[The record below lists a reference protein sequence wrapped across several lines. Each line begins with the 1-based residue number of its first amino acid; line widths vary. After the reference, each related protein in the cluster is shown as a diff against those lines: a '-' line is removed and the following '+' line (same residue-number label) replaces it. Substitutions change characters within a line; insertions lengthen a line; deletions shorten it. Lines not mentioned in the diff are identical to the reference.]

1 MALNRRFPSAPRGC
15 YVARCGRR
23 RRRART
29 RGSLIRIL
37 TPAGLGELAR
47 FVRPTTLVAF
57 DFDGTLAAI
66 VRTPETAAL
75 RVTTRELLGELC
87 EHIPCAVISGR
98 TADDI
103 GPRVAGLSLAYV
115 LANHGLSFDPRVSEF
130 PRLLDDARASL
141 ADLCAKIEGAQ
152 LEDKH
157 LSLAIHY
164 RRAPE
169 SREARRAIERGL
181 VGLRDQIRVIP
192 GKAVFEI
199 LPAAAMDKSS
209 ALLRLRTALGAAR
222 LIFVGDDSTDE
233 DVFAIDRPDEVL
245 TIRVGPSRRSAAKYY
260 LRDQR
265 EIDTL
270 LRVILDLRAHTRS

>member
-1 MALNRRFPSAPRGC
+1 M
-15 YVARCGRR
+15 
-23 RRRART
+23 
-29 RGSLIRIL
+29 IRIL
-37 TPAGLGELAR
+37 TPAGYGELAR
-47 FVRPTTLVAF
+47 FVRVNTLVAF

-66 VRTPETAAL
+66 VRAPETAAL
-75 RVTTRELLGELC
+75 RATTRELLGQLC
-87 EHIPCAVISGR
+87 ERVPCAVITGR

-103 GPRVAGLSLAYV
+103 GPRVAGLPLAYV
-115 LANHGLSFDPRVSEF
+115 LANHGLSLDPRVSEF
-130 PRLLDDARASL
+130 PRLLADVRPVL

-181 VGLRDQIRVIP
+181 AGLRGSIRVIP

-199 LPAAAMDKSS
+199 LPAAAMDKAS
-209 ALLRLRTALGAAR
+209 ALLRLRTALGAAC
-222 LIFVGDDSTDE
+222 LMFVGDDSTDE

-245 TIRVGPSRRSAAKYY
+245 TIRVGPSRRSAARYH

-270 LRVILDLRAHTRS
+270 LRALIDLGHRAR

>member
-1 MALNRRFPSAPRGC
+1 MTLARRFPSAPRGW

-29 RGSLIRIL
+29 RGPLNRIL
-37 TPAGLGELAR
+37 TPAGIGELAA
-47 FVRPTTLVAF
+47 FVRATTLVAF

-66 VRTPETAAL
+66 VRAPETAAL
-75 RVTTRELLGELC
+75 RVTTRDLLGELC
-87 EHIPCAVISGR
+87 EHIPCVVISGR

-115 LANHGLSFDPRVSEF
+115 LANHGLSLDPRVSEF

-199 LPAAAMDKSS
+199 LPAVAMDKSS
-209 ALLRLRTALGAAR
+209 ALLRLRTALGASR

-245 TIRVGPSRRSAAKYY
+245 AIRVGPSRRSAAKYY